1 MTSPAPTLT
10 PEANY
15 ISLARGVG
23 EEFVVANGAAWQ
35 AQSVSNQTHAGMS
48 QVNTAATQMTW
59 TGLSSV
65 ASSASATTLNGVL
78 EAMGAWTQVAV
89 PITESA
95 ALAYRAAV
103 MAMFPDVVCAEN
115 RVEQAKDV
123 AINPLVWGAL
133 TPDIVR
139 LDTTYFGPYWTV
151 NASQV
156 MAYSALLLGFLA
168 TLAVPPPLGP
178 PSVSPAGPA
187 GAAEA
192 VAQATAQGVAG
203 DAMRESAT
211 SGMSTVEQMGSSSG
225 MGAAQQFM
233 EPVMSGVQ
241 QAAQVPQ
248 QAMQSLSEPLNSA
261 MQPLQSVMGMFSQS
275 NMAGS
280 AIAPTAATAESVS
293 AFGSTAAGGAGTGG
307 GAVSAGSGYVP
318 GAGYGGAGLTNYTR
332 PTSSFAPEPSGG
344 AASYAKPSAV
354 RPVGATG
361 APVSGGMPMAPGM
374 LGRSGKESE
383 KDNETRTARLAI

>member
-1 MTSPAPTLT
+1 MTSPAPALT

-23 EEFVVANGAAWQ
+23 EEFVVANGVAWQ

-59 TGLSSV
+59 TGVSSV
-65 ASSASATTLNGVL
+65 ASSASATTMNGVL
-78 EAMGAWTQVAV
+78 EAMGVWTQVAV

-95 ALAYRAAV
+95 ALAYRTAV

-123 AINPLVWGAL
+123 AINPAVWGAL

-168 TLAVPPPLGP
+168 SLAVPPPIGP

-203 DAMRESAT
+203 DAMRESAS

-241 QAAQVPQ
+241 QAAQMGP

-280 AIAPTAATAESVS
+280 AIAPTAAAEPV
-293 AFGSTAAGGAGTGG
+293 AALGSTAAGGAGAGG

-354 RPVGATG
+354 RPVGAAG
-361 APVSGGMPMAPGM
+361 APVSGGVPMAPGM
-374 LGRSGKESE
+374 LGRGGKESE

>member
-1 MTSPAPTLT
+1 MTSPAPALP

-15 ISLARGVG
+15 VSLARGVG
-23 EEFVVANGAAWQ
+23 EATVVANGAAWQ

-48 QVNTAATQMTW
+48 QVNTAATQMAW
-59 TGLSSV
+59 IGVSGV
-65 ASSASATTLNGVL
+65 ASSLSSTTMNAVL
-78 EAMGAWTQVAV
+78 QLLGAWTQTAV

-103 MAMFPDVVCAEN
+103 TAMFPDVVCTEN

-123 AINPLVWGAL
+123 AINPAVWGAL

-168 TLAVPPPLGP
+168 TLAVPPPVGP

-203 DAMRESAT
+203 DAMRESANA
-211 SGMSTVEQMGSSSG
+211 GLSTVEQGSGSG

-241 QAAQVPQ
+241 QAAQVPS

-275 NMAGS
+275 NMAGG
-280 AIAPTAATAESVS
+280 AISPTAATAEPVA
-293 AFGSTAAGGAGTGG
+293 AFGSTAGGGAAAGG

-332 PTSSFAPEPSGG
+332 PTSSFAPEPAGG
-344 AASYAKPSAV
+344 SASYAKPSAV
-354 RPVGATG
+354 RPVGAAG

-374 LGRSGKESE
+374 LGRGGKESE
-383 KDNETRTARLAI
+383 KDNETKTARLAI